1 VGIAHQHSDTF
12 GNDHITHNSK
22 INIVILWVKFLSNYQ
37 LPVTN
42 YQHIKLNILCFFHFE
57 LFMTLSPT
65 TKVDIKTS
73 NWQVFIHKV
82 VNLPWTW
89 RITIGYLTVM
99 LFVPIIAMF
108 LKASTESP
116 ARFWEIATSEL
127 ALATYNVTFVTSLL
141 AALLNGV
148 FGTLIAWVLVRYDF
162 PLKRIVDATVDLPFA
177 LPTAV
182 AGLTLATVYSDNGWI
197 GSLLAPLGIKVSF
210 TRLGVWVAMV
220 FISLPF
226 IVRTVQPVLQEM
238 EHDVEEAA
246 WSLGAS
252 QWQTFSKVILPPLFP
267 SILTGVALG
276 FSRAVGEYGSTV
288 IIASNTPF
296 QDLIAP
302 VLIFQRLEQYDYSGA
317 TVIGIVLLTISL
329 VMLLGINL
337 LQGWSRRYDNK

>member
-1 VGIAHQHSDTF
+1 
-12 GNDHITHNSK
+12 
-22 INIVILWVKFLSNYQ
+22 
-37 LPVTN
+37 
-42 YQHIKLNILCFFHFE
+42 
-57 LFMTLSPT
+57 MTLSPT
-65 TKVDIKTS
+65 VEVDSKTS
-73 NWQVFIHKV
+73 KWKALIQKLLNT
-82 VNLPWTW
+82 PWTW

-99 LFVPIIAMF
+99 LFAPVVAMF
-108 LKASTESP
+108 LKASTEPPSE
-116 ARFWEIATSEL
+116 FWRIATSEV
-127 ALATYNVTFVTSLL
+127 ALATYNVTFGTSLL

-177 LPTAV
+177 LPTSV

-210 TRLGVWVAMV
+210 TRAGVWVAMV

-252 QWQTFSKVILPPLFP
+252 QWQTFWKVILPPLLP
-267 SILTGVALG
+267 SILTGIALG

-288 IIASNTPF
+288 IIASNTPYE
-296 QDLIAP
+296 DLIAP

-317 TVIGIVLLTISL
+317 TVIGVVLLAISL
-329 VMLLGINL
+329 IMLLGINL
-337 LQGWSRRYDNK
+337 LQGWARRYDSK